1 MSEVQGEISRQKTKE
16 EYSRN
21 VKKLKVKLQIVQDE
35 VFTLQKKIETL
46 TNTSNDK
53 LIALKIAKFCK

>member
-1 MSEVQGEISRQKTKE
+1 M
-16 EYSRN
+16 
-21 VKKLKVKLQIVQDE
+21 VQDE
-35 VFTLQKKIETL
+35 SFTLQKKVDTL